1 MNREQRLFE
10 PYIRDLNPKVIFEFG
25 SYDLTD
31 GMFYRKFWPEAEIY
45 CFEPNPNLYKNIYKI
60 AKENNIKIFSSAFTF
75 QDGPIDFYRS
85 VKLDSI
91 PGPSG
96 SLLKQTDSHIKSQEP
111 FQTFPHLIK
120 VMGRSIESF
129 CEQHKI
135 EEIDFMHMD
144 VEGAVELVVNGFG
157 DIRPKLIRAEVH
169 GRDKLFKMLHR
180 QLI

>member
-75 QDGPIDFYRS
+75 QDGPIDFYPS

-91 PGPSG
+91 PGP
-96 SLLKQTDSHIKSQEP
+96 LQAIQRNFKTAYYQYKVMEDYLYDNFLKQFDESTTDLS
-111 FQTFPHLIK
+111 
-120 VMGRSIESF
+120 
-129 CEQHKI
+129 
-135 EEIDFMHMD
+135 
-144 VEGAVELVVNGFG
+144 
-157 DIRPKLIRAEVH
+157 
-169 GRDKLFKMLHR
+169 
-180 QLI
+180 